1 MKTVFRSL
9 LLKILKKMLILFLG
23 CLAVIL
29 IIFIVLIFNSSGK
42 VIPFTDNDGNQ
53 ITASISEKISV
64 NINGK
69 KQGMFIK
76 SKDKNNPV
84 LLFVH
89 GGPGMP
95 EYAISREY
103 PLVLEN
109 LFSVCWWEQ
118 RGTGMSYS
126 SYLKPDELSFEKLTE
141 DIIEVSNYLRKRFGQ
156 EKIYLMAHSGG
167 TFIGMQ
173 AAAKA
178 PELFKAYIA
187 VAQISNQLESEKLA
201 YNYMLEQFTLSD
213 NRNMLKKLKKYS
225 VNQINTPSYYAM
237 RDAPMHKLGIGTT
250 HKMKSVFNGIF
261 MPVML
266 NKEYTL
272 KEKINIWRGKYF
284 TTHKAGLWNKLV
296 NTDLTKLVKKLDIPV
311 YFIHGKYD
319 YTVSYSLAKSYF
331 EKLEATEKAFYAFEN
346 SAHSPLFEEPQKMQK
361 TLLEIIKK
369 SELNADSLKAN
380 KIIN

>member
-1 MKTVFRSL
+1 MKTDFRSL

-23 CLAVIL
+23 CLAVFL

-109 LFSVCWWEQ
+109 LFTVCWWEQ

-126 SYLKPDELSFEKLTE
+126 SELKPEELSFEKLID

-213 NRNMLKKLKKYS
+213 NKKMLKKLKKYS

-319 YTVSYSLAKSYF
+319 YTVSYSLAKLYF